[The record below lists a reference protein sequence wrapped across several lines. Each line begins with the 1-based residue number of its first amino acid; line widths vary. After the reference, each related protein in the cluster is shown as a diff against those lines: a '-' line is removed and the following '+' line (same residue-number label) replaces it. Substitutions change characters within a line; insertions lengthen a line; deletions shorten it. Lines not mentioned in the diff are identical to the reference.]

1 MPHVIRKYISNRGSA
16 LFMVLSTMTALLISS
31 MAMYFSMVSSR
42 SAQYAVFNHT
52 QAMQSADSIAQI
64 VYRSIGNVG
73 NQASTGGGVL
83 LEKMKALGVGES
95 ITTDAD
101 AFESMNPTSSGAKGK
116 ADADQLGAYSVIITR
131 LEDGSSGAPR
141 YDLNVMSSVDGNRDS
156 VHYIFSYDESLEV
169 DDGGEA
175 GDMKLFTAT
184 GYLPNDAYINGGYY
198 LTDVFYDTQFT
209 YMSFLDGMGSGGANF
224 IGYNLYTGGDLCVG
238 GDVNTMIKA
247 NKSNVLPTADTN
259 KIGPITW
266 GIRGNFTFS
275 MSHDFEF
282 RSGSRIIIGGDL
294 SNLSGIGNS
303 FLVQNNTSY
312 TGDITKPIYIYV
324 NGDVNFASTA
334 LLKNV
339 YLFINGSATGEVEPS
354 GSGNRIFMTDPSK
367 GSGLNIRNANGV
379 TIETWD
385 SSAPGLSLAEALAEL
400 DNETKTIAYPK
411 WDLASSLT
419 GAEHITINLN
429 ATKNANTVGGK
440 ALDAYQ
446 GVYFICY
453 GDSNND
459 ITKSKS
465 ANLVKTGAEQGVIGK
480 KFVID
485 DINVAGEHDVSRAIV
500 IDTGDDPNNI
510 ITLQVKGN
518 YKDNKY
524 FMWFPESWIGQQNNA
539 LRSVILKGRGTV
551 LIDIP
556 PNVIYQNSNPQY
568 VMHYG
573 WLSMLGGKEYIQ
585 NGHTQFSLNGDV
597 QGTSKG
603 TSAKTAEFI
612 HRECSDGSCC
622 TYTKT
627 PLTKKD
633 STGAEVE
640 EKCPLHPDTT
650 MMKVVCT
657 KCKDCEEGHGQ
668 VATYCPQCNP
678 EKATI
683 SDADANWCANHVNKT
698 KFLEHYNNLTD
709 ADEKARWQGMDGKIV
724 FPTTNIFL
732 VSIDE
737 SADIRFSKATT
748 ESGGEEETIMTP
760 FYGFIYAPYMMFQ
773 ASGGSNEGI
782 VKLCGGMIV
791 SDYNIESNNS
801 FYGCYPEMMPKQLA
815 GIGGG
820 TINGNLGGSTKSWKL
835 NLR

>member
-209 YMSFLDGMGSGGANF
+209 YMNFFSGIDGQNF
-224 IGYNLYTGGDLCVG
+224 IGYNLYTGGDFCVG
-238 GDVNTMIKA
+238 SGVNTMIKA
-247 NKSNVLPTADTN
+247 NKTDILPAQDTN
-259 KIGPITW
+259 KIGPIKW
-266 GIRGNFTFS
+266 GIRGNFTFNYNQ
-275 MSHDFEF
+275 DFDV
-282 RSGSRIIIGGDL
+282 RSGSRIIVGGDL
-294 SNLSGIGNS
+294 SNTSGGGNS
-303 FLVQNNTSY
+303 FFAHNNSGYVGGSSTE
-312 TGDITKPIYIYV
+312 PVYIYV
-324 NGDVNFASTA
+324 NGDLNLASTIT
-334 LLKNV
+334 LKNV
-339 YLFINGSATGEVEPS
+339 YLYINGTATGEVEPS
-354 GSGNRIFMTDPSK
+354 GSNNRIFMTDPSK
-367 GSGLNIRNANGV
+367 GTGLSIRNANGM

-385 SSAPGLSLAEALAEL
+385 SSAPGMSLAEAMAEL

-411 WDLASSLT
+411 WELASSLN

-429 ATKNANTVGGK
+429 ATNSAATVGGE

-446 GVYFICY
+446 GVYYICY

-459 ITKSKS
+459 TSKSKS
-465 ANLVKTGAEQGVIGK
+465 ASLLKSVGGNEQGVIGK

-485 DINVAGEHDVSRAIV
+485 DINVNGGHDVSRAIV
-500 IDTGDDPNNI
+500 IDTGDDPKNI

-556 PNVIYQNSNPQY
+556 QNVIYQNDDPLY

-573 WLSMLGGKEYIQ
+573 WFSIAGGEEYLE
-585 NGHTQFSLNGDV
+585 NNHTQFKIPNIQSTTKGI
-597 QGTSKG
+597 GSKV
-603 TSAKTAEFI
+603 AKFI
-612 HRECSDGSCC
+612 HRECSGSGCC
-622 TYTKT
+622 NYTREAS
-627 PLTKKD
+627 KD
-633 STGAEVE
+633 STGAD
-640 EKCPLHPDTT
+640 EKCPIHPDTT
-650 MMKVVCT
+650 IIKVVCT
-657 KCKDCEEGHGQ
+657 GCAGGADGHGQ

-678 EKATI
+678 EKSAI

-698 KFLEHYNNLTD
+698 ELLNYYNTLSG
-709 ADEKARWQGMDGKIV
+709 DEKARWQGKDSQIV
-724 FPTTNIFL
+724 YPTTNFFL

-737 SADIRFSKATT
+737 SADIRVAMSDK
-748 ESGGEEETIMTP
+748 EDGGTLDTMNTP
-760 FYGFIYAPYMMFQ
+760 FFGFIYAPYMMYQ
-773 ASGGSNEGI
+773 AYNSTQNAGM

-791 SDYNIESNNS
+791 SDYNIESDNS
-801 FYGCYPEMMPKQLA
+801 YIGCYPEMMPKQLA